1 MNDLLSSLVEMVVS
15 EKIDSIHAGLPA
27 KIVKYD
33 PKTQKATVQPLI
45 KYKDR
50 SSDTDPN
57 GLKDMPVI
65 QNIPVIHP
73 SAGTAIVSFPV
84 QVGDIVA
91 LMFCSRSIDNFIIS
105 NGVDPV
111 DPQDYRV
118 FHADDCYA
126 VLGLYP
132 FSKALGSHPSDLEV
146 RMNSGKANECKVA
159 LKPNGDVVVTTPA
172 KFIVNAESN
181 VEINT
186 SADALV
192 NVSGNAEINVSGSTT
207 LTSNGTTINSETT
220 INGNTT
226 VNGNVSI
233 NGNQNISGNSTASD
247 HISGGKS
254 GKSHTHGGVS
264 SGGSQTA
271 PPT

>member
-15 EKIDSIHAGLPA
+15 ERVSSIHAGLPA

-50 SSDTDPN
+50 SSDTDPD

-91 LMFCSRSIDNFIIS
+91 LMFCSRSIDNFLIS
-105 NGVDPV
+105 DGSRPI
-111 DPQDYRV
+111 DPQDYRQ
-118 FHADDCYA
+118 FHTDDCYA

-146 RMNSGKANECKVA
+146 RMNSGTPKEVKIA
-159 LKPNGDVVVTTPA
+159 LNPEGEVVITSPTNT
-172 KFIVNAESN
+172 IVNSTST
-181 VEINT
+181 VQVNT
-186 SADALV
+186 
-192 NVSGNAEINVSGSTT
+192 
-207 LTSNGTTINSETT
+207 ETA
-220 INGNTT
+220 I
-226 VNGNVSI
+226 V
-233 NGNQNISGNSTASD
+233 TASD
-247 HISGGKS
+247 SVTIDSPQTTCTGELRVD
-254 GKSHTHGGVS
+254 GGVS
-264 SGGSQTA
+264 IGSDVQTDAGFSGNTHKHIANLSK
-271 PPT
+271 PTSTFI

>member
-1 MNDLLSSLVEMVVS
+1 MNDLLSSLVEMIMS
-15 EKIDSIHAGLPA
+15 DRINSIHAGLPA
-27 KIVKYD
+27 RIVKYD
-33 PKTQKATVQPLI
+33 PQTQKATVQPI
-45 KYKDR
+45 IQYKDR
-50 SSDTDPN
+50 SSGNDPE
-57 GLKDMPVI
+57 GLKDRPVI
-65 QNIPVIHP
+65 QNVPVIHP

-84 QVGDIVA
+84 AVGDIVA
-91 LMFCSRSIDNFIIS
+91 LMFCSASIDNFLIS
-105 NGVDPV
+105 DGSKQI
-111 DPQDYRV
+111 DPQDYRQ
-118 FHADDCYA
+118 FHTDDCYA

-192 NVSGNAEINVSGSTT
+192 NVSGNAEIKVDGSTT
-207 LTSNGTTINSETT
+207 LTSNGTTVNSETT

-226 VNGNVSI
+226 INGDVTL
-233 NGNQNISGNSTASD
+233 NGNQNTSGTSTASD

-254 GKSHTHGGVS
+254 GKSHTHGGVT